1 MKQGNDLTVERRG
14 ILVVIV
20 IFQESTTME
29 GGDGLTK
36 VEEVLRRGNR
46 GRGYGNR
53 SDHKANM
60 TTLEGSSSDP
70 TSNVQSTT
78 GNSNQAL
85 ISMQNSN
92 LEWILD
98 SGATKHLLGMS
109 NEFESY
115 TSYPCTHK
123 EMIRTA
129 NGTSCLLKGVGTI
142 QCTPSITLSSVLYVP
157 SFPVNLV
164 SISSLVDHMDCR
176 VYFDRYNCLIQERQ
190 SGRIRGIGIRR
201 EGLWYLDRG
210 NTSEVVCNVL
220 TTTMCENEAKV
231 LLLHCRLGH
240 ILFETMNKMFP
251 VELSELNKSKLICDA
266 CEYGKHTRTS
276 YVSRGIRSISPF
288 VMIHSDVWTS
298 PVASMG
304 GMKYFVTFIDCYSCM
319 TWIYLMK
326 SKKEAI
332 KCFHDFY
339 AYVGNHFNTKV

>member
-1 MKQGNDLTVERRG
+1 
-14 ILVVIV
+14 
-20 IFQESTTME
+20 
-29 GGDGLTK
+29 
-36 VEEVLRRGNR
+36 
-46 GRGYGNR
+46 
-53 SDHKANM
+53 
-60 TTLEGSSSDP
+60 
-70 TSNVQSTT
+70 
-78 GNSNQAL
+78 
-85 ISMQNSN
+85 
-92 LEWILD
+92 
-98 SGATKHLLGMS
+98 
-109 NEFESY
+109 
-115 TSYPCTHK
+115 
-123 EMIRTA
+123 
-129 NGTSCLLKGVGTI
+129 
-142 QCTPSITLSSVLYVP
+142 
-157 SFPVNLV
+157 
-164 SISSLVDHMDCR
+164 MDCR

-304 GMKYFVTFIDCYSCM
+304 GMKYFVTFIDCYSFM

-326 SKKEAI
+326 SKNEAI